1 MPLYLHQAQEVQ
13 CLKKQLCARI
23 GDLRYFTPNKNRLT
37 HDGPR
42 KGQKATYKPRTKTE
56 KRVDEWIIA
65 N

>member
-13 CLKKQLCARI
+13 RLKKNNCAPFI

-37 HDGPR
+37 HCGPQ
-42 KGQKATYKPRTKTE
+42 KGQKVTYKQCTKTE
-56 KRVDEWIIA
+56 KRVNEWRT

>member
-13 CLKKQLCARI
+13 RLKKIIVRPL

-37 HDGPR
+37 HCGPQ
-42 KGQKATYKPRTKTE
+42 KGQKVTYKSCTKTE
-56 KRVDEWIIA
+56 KRVNEWIT

>member
-13 CLKKQLCARI
+13 RLKKQLCALI

-37 HDGPR
+37 HDRPR
-42 KGQKATYKPRTKTE
+42 KGQKVTINHARIE
-56 KRVDEWIIA
+56 KRVNEWIIA